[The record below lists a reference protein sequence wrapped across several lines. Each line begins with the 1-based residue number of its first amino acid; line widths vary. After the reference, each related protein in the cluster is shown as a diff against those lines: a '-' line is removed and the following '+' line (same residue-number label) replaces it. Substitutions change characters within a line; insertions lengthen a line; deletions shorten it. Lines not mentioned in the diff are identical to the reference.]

1 MKVCRIIA
9 FLLAAGCACLP
20 LDAAT
25 PAEQLFHQAQKA
37 EHDGEIVKA
46 YVLYAEA
53 AAADPTNID
62 YWSRA
67 QALRPAASLIDPSP
81 PQPPEFP
88 SDKIDRT
95 LFGTITGA
103 DLEET
108 RKPLPPPQLEAD
120 PGSRDYDLR
129 GDSRAL
135 WEQVAAR
142 LHLKVLFDADY
153 KPTRSFRFELANAD
167 YRDALHAL
175 QAATDSFLVPI
186 SPRLI
191 FIANDSTQ
199 KRTEFE
205 RTAAVAVPFPEGISV
220 QELQELATAIRG
232 VLDSQK
238 LMVDTTRHLILIRDR
253 VTKVRLAEK
262 LLTDLLRPRAQVT
275 IDVEILTTDLSS
287 SLSYGLSLPTSFG
300 LSSFL
305 NQSNL
310 TNASS
315 FLSSS
320 FSTFLAFG
328 GGASMLGLGV
338 TNAQLFATVSNSSS
352 QSIYH
357 AQVVAVDGLP
367 ATLHVGEKYPIITS
381 GYFGNTSGS
390 GTVYTPPPTINF
402 EDLGL
407 LIKVTAHVASVDEV
421 TLDLDAEF
429 KLLGATSSNGIPVVA
444 NTQYQSKVDVM
455 TGEWAVLSGLM
466 TSQEAKTITGI
477 PILSYIPL
485 LRQNTIS
492 KDQGATLIVLKPHV
506 TIAPPSASAA
516 WRAWA
521 GTETRVPPEL

>member
-1 MKVCRIIA
+1 VKVCRSIA
-9 FLLAAGCACLP
+9 FLLIACCAFLP
-20 LDAAT
+20 LAAAST
-25 PAEQLFHQAQKA
+25 AEQLFHQAQKA

-81 PQPPEFP
+81 PKPPDFP

-95 LFGTITGA
+95 LFGTITEA

-108 RKPLPPPQLEAD
+108 RQPSPPTQLQAE
-120 PGSRDYDLR
+120 PGRRDYDLQ
-129 GDSRAL
+129 GDSKAL
-135 WEQVAAR
+135 WEQAAAA

-153 KPTRSFRFELANAD
+153 KPTRPFRFQLANAD
-167 YRDALHAL
+167 YRDALRAL

-191 FIANDSTQ
+191 FVANDSTQ
-199 KRTEFE
+199 KRTEFD
-205 RTAAVAVPFPEGISV
+205 RTVAVAVPFPEGIVV
-220 QELQELATAIRG
+220 QDLQELATAIRG
-232 VLDSQK
+232 ALDSQK
-238 LMVDTTRHLILIRDR
+238 LTVDTARHLILIRDR

-262 LLTDLLRPRAQVT
+262 LLADLLRPRAQVT

-287 SLSYGLSLPTSFG
+287 SLSYGLSLPTSFPIA
-300 LSSFL
+300 SFI
-305 NQSNL
+305 NRANL
-310 TNASS
+310 TAYIPSG
-315 FLSSS
+315 

-328 GGASMLGLGV
+328 GGASLLGLGV
-338 TNAQLFATVSNSSS
+338 TSAQLFATVSNSSS

-390 GTVYTPPPTINF
+390 GTVYTPPPTVSF

-407 LIKVTAHVASVDEV
+407 LIKVTPHVVSVDEV
-421 TLDLDAEF
+421 TLDLNAEF

-444 NTQYQSKVDVM
+444 NTQYQSKVHVE

-485 LRQNTIS
+485 LRQNTIT

-506 TIAPPSASAA
+506 TIAPPSASASS
-516 WRAWA
+516 RAWA
-521 GTETRVPPEL
+521 GTETRLPPEL